1 MSRLS
6 FFLWRLCLL
15 GLWQNCSTKTG
26 LGWATIIEENSGK
39 QQKMIREGVARSLK
53 EFLSVEELPFNV
65 PPHREM
71 GDFSSA
77 ICLSL
82 AKERRQPP
90 MEIAKK
96 TAEHLRSS
104 PPPFIR
110 EVTVTPPGYL
120 NFKVD
125 WSALAGILI
134 PQILEK
140 REHFGRPASV
150 EKEKVF
156 VEHTSVNPNKAMH
169 IGHLRNAVLGDTMA
183 RVLKWLGFSTEV
195 CNYIDDTGL
204 QVVDVVTAF
213 LYLDPPHYSG
223 EVSDFETIWAKV
235 PKDQP
240 FDYFCWDL
248 YARFQNELENNPS
261 LVERREEV
269 LHRIEGGSH
278 PISYFAKDLAE
289 KIVQAHLETVAQLS
303 IFYDLLNWESDIIA
317 RGFWE
322 STFELLKEKGG
333 LRFETEGPNEGCWV
347 VPFGGIVETVEGV
360 KSLDK
365 ILVRSNGS
373 VTYTAK
379 DVAYQL
385 WKFGLLKKDF
395 LYKQWGLQT
404 NGKALWTTARGG
416 ESGDRIPQ
424 RFGHAKSVINVIDT
438 RQSYPQ
444 QVVGECLRQMG
455 FEKEAEQSIH
465 LAYEVVNLSP
475 QAARLL
481 GMEETD
487 EKKSVAMSGRS
498 GTGVKAKDF
507 IQMIKQKV
515 IEKADHRLEDSTAS
529 ALAAAAIRYYL
540 LKFTLESQIVFDFD
554 EALKTTGDTGVY
566 LEYAHAR
573 ACSIFRKA
581 EERRIDV
588 NWREDCIPTQ
598 LTETERGLLDDLSKL
613 SSVVTR
619 TGKTLR
625 VSQLA
630 EYALDL
636 ATSFTNFYEHP
647 DPGADV
653 QTPFIHLQDQSLQIF
668 RLSLVKAFREVMAN
682 ILNLMGMP
690 TLERI

>member
-1 MSRLS
+1 MGC
-6 FFLWRLCLL
+6 FLKKIDKVWR
-15 GLWQNCSTKTG
+15 
-26 LGWATIIEENSGK
+26 AIIIEENRGK
-39 QQKMIREGVARSLK
+39 QQGMIREGVADSLR
-53 EFLSVEELPFNV
+53 EFLGIEEIPINV

-71 GDFSSA
+71 GDLSSA

-82 AKERRQPP
+82 AKVRRQPP

-96 TAEHLRSS
+96 TAEQLRSN
-104 PPPFIR
+104 PPPFIH
-110 EVTVTPPGYL
+110 EITVTPPGYL

-125 WSALAGILI
+125 WPAFAQALI

-140 REHFGRPASV
+140 GDLFGRPDSI

-156 VEHTSVNPNKAMH
+156 IEHTSVNPNKAMH

-183 RVLKWLGFSTEV
+183 RVIKWLGFSTEV

-204 QVVDVVTAF
+204 QVVDVVTAL
-213 LYLDPPHYSG
+213 LYMNPPFIAEG
-223 EVSDFETIWAKV
+223 AADFGAIWAKI

-240 FDYFCWDL
+240 LDYFCWDL
-248 YARFQNELENNPS
+248 YARFQKELEMNPLLS
-261 LVERREEV
+261 EKREEV

-322 STFELLKEKGG
+322 ATFELLKEKRA

-347 VPFGGIVETVEGV
+347 LPFGGIVETGEGL

-395 LYKQWGLQT
+395 LYKNWGVQA
-404 NGKALWTTARGG
+404 NGQVLWTTARVGQ
-416 ESGDRIPQ
+416 SGDRLPLQ
-424 RFGHAKSVINVIDT
+424 FGHAERVVNVIDT

-444 QVVGECLRQMG
+444 QVVSECLRQMG
-455 FEKEAEQSIH
+455 FGKQAEQSVH
-465 LAYEVVNLSP
+465 LAYEVVNLSA

-481 GMEETD
+481 GGEETD
-487 EKKSVAMSGRS
+487 EKKVVAMSGRS

-507 IQMIKQKV
+507 IQMVKQKV
-515 IEKADHRLEDSTAS
+515 IEKADHRLEESTAS

-573 ACSIFRKA
+573 ACSILRKA
-581 EERRIDV
+581 EERQIDLH
-588 NWREDCIPTQ
+588 WKKDCTPPQ
-598 LTETERGLLDDLSKL
+598 LTETEKGLLDGLSKL

-625 VSQLA
+625 VSQLT
-630 EYALDL
+630 EYAFEL

-653 QTPFIHLQDQSLQIF
+653 QTPFIHLKDEGLQIF